1 MMQVEP
7 VKDPSWDAHKVY
19 FNERE
24 SNDPKK
30 NKKTKGDEFD
40 EFFDSTKKQLVDR
53 ALEKMMQQQQQ
64 QQQQQQGSG
73 DDDNDALDP
82 LGWPLQQAGFE
93 TTSVPLPTTGTA
105 AAVLSLHGYV
115 DPAASFESDDG
126 DDLNLIPYRPSDYY
140 PEDDDNKNS
149 TNDNDDDALGEE
161 AGIEVMCHGVNDAL
175 VLTPAPLA
183 SKERRIQMY
192 ESRGVDE
199 DSSVEEEENTKEEED
214 WEEGRQVEYDSMKPS
229 QTEDDDERKEP
240 DQNDDNDDSSND
252 IMNID
257 KNDYKNKAKYQ
268 NIPSFDQSDR
278 NSGDAGQQP
287 ASFQAAADAANLAA
301 LPSPSSP
308 TAAKKGF
315 LKGLMGAGKKNK
327 NMISPKSKDKR
338 NKKDAAAPPP
348 VVAPA
353 AANNNNN
360 NKPII
365 PLLRP
370 PPVDKLKQWE
380 ESQERAKKHLEK

>member
-7 VKDPSWDAHKVY
+7 IKDPSWDAHKVY

-30 NKKTKGDEFD
+30 NNKTKGDEFD
-40 EFFDSTKKQLVDR
+40 EFFDSTNKNTAANGGGAATAAAEKQVVDR

-64 QQQQQQGSG
+64 QQQQGN

-214 WEEGRQVEYDSMKPS
+214 WE
-229 QTEDDDERKEP
+229 DEAFSAL
-240 DQNDDNDDSSND
+240 DSSALRLMLRAVRAGC
-252 IMNID
+252 IGET
-257 KNDYKNKAKYQ
+257 
-268 NIPSFDQSDR
+268 
-278 NSGDAGQQP
+278 SG
-287 ASFQAAADAANLAA
+287 
-301 LPSPSSP
+301 
-308 TAAKKGF
+308 
-315 LKGLMGAGKKNK
+315 
-327 NMISPKSKDKR
+327 
-338 NKKDAAAPPP
+338 
-348 VVAPA
+348 
-353 AANNNNN
+353 
-360 NKPII
+360 
-365 PLLRP
+365 
-370 PPVDKLKQWE
+370 
-380 ESQERAKKHLEK
+380 

>member
-1 MMQVEP
+1 
-7 VKDPSWDAHKVY
+7 
-19 FNERE
+19 
-24 SNDPKK
+24 
-30 NKKTKGDEFD
+30 
-40 EFFDSTKKQLVDR
+40 
-53 ALEKMMQQQQQ
+53 
-64 QQQQQQGSG
+64 
-73 DDDNDALDP
+73 
-82 LGWPLQQAGFE
+82 
-93 TTSVPLPTTGTA
+93 
-105 AAVLSLHGYV
+105 
-115 DPAASFESDDG
+115 
-126 DDLNLIPYRPSDYY
+126 
-140 PEDDDNKNS
+140 
-149 TNDNDDDALGEE
+149 
-161 AGIEVMCHGVNDAL
+161 
-175 VLTPAPLA
+175 
-183 SKERRIQMY
+183 
-192 ESRGVDE
+192 
-199 DSSVEEEENTKEEED
+199 
-214 WEEGRQVEYDSMKPS
+214 MKPARS
-229 QTEDDDERKEP
+229 TEDDETEENH
-240 DQNDDNDDSSND
+240 NDDNDSSSNN
-252 IMNID
+252 MSID

-327 NMISPKSKDKR
+327 NMISPKSKDNR

-348 VVAPA
+348 VVARA
-353 AANNNNN
+353 AANNN